1 MVSLNKSFFYGIGF
15 ASITW
20 AVSLYLYWQLTQTLS
35 IRPSPTS
42 SSIQAVSQSSRID
55 AARENDEMHEAPY
68 IKGGTYVNSP
78 QLVKKL
84 QPLRKSKL
92 QSKNAQVLDE
102 LGMVKTVEDQRVRDE
117 GFKLHAFNVLISNKL
132 SLHRELPDTRNKLCK
147 DVIYPA
153 HLPAASV
160 IVCFYNEHFMT
171 LLRTIHSI
179 LGRTPGQLLT
189 EIVLVD
195 DFSDISDLNIN
206 LTNYMNNNSG
216 LKEKVML
223 FKTQRREG
231 LIRARMFGAQRATG
245 KVLIFLDSHIEVNV
259 DWIQPLLA
267 RVYNNRSNV
276 AIPVIDIIN
285 ADTFA
290 YTPSPL
296 VRGGFNWGLHFKWE
310 NLPTGTIAKPIDLV
324 NPIKSP
330 TMAGGLFAIDRNY
343 FMEIGQYDAGMD
355 IWGGENLEISFRIW
369 MCGGRLDIVPCSR
382 VGHVF
387 RRRRPYGDPDGKD
400 TMLRNSL
407 RVAHVWM
414 DAYKDYFI
422 KERPDASNVNFGDV
436 SERVQLRKRL
446 KCYDFNWYIKNV
458 YPELTLP
465 TDSEVRL
472 KNKWSA
478 LEQDKFQ
485 PWHTRKRNYVD
496 HYKLRLSNTSYCAQ
510 STKDSKSKGSTL
522 YLKLCTPSKNQ
533 IWFET
538 DKGELVLQQLLCL
551 QSGPTYPYLFKCH
564 EMGGNQEWK
573 HKGESKTPIYNMAA
587 GMCLGVDQIHLG
599 AKVRMKLCTDPSLN
613 MWDLVS

>member
-1 MVSLNKSFFYGIGF
+1 MVSLNKSFLYGIGF

-20 AVSLYLYWQLTQTLS
+20 TISLYLYWQLNKTNSLGF
-35 IRPSPTS
+35 SPTY
-42 SSIQAVSQSSRID
+42 SSIQDVSKSNLVFDAPPDKTVSRSG
-55 AARENDEMHEAPY
+55 N
-68 IKGGTYVNSP
+68 YVNSP
-78 QLVKKL
+78 QLIKQL
-84 QPLRKSKL
+84 QSIRRSKL
-92 QSKNAQVLDE
+92 LNKHEKGLDE
-102 LGMVKTVEDQRVRDE
+102 LGMVKTVEDQRIRDE

-147 DVIYPA
+147 DIIYPT
-153 HLPAASV
+153 HLPVASV
-160 IVCFYNEHFMT
+160 IICFYNEHFHT

-179 LGRTPGQLLT
+179 IDRTPKEFLA
-189 EIVLVD
+189 EIILVD
-195 DFSDISDLNIN
+195 DYSDLPNLGFN
-206 LTNYMNNNSG
+206 LTNFLNSNYE
-216 LKEKVML
+216 LKQKVKL

-231 LIRARMFGAQRATG
+231 LIRARMFGAQKANG
-245 KVLIFLDSHIEVNV
+245 KVLIFLDSHVEVNV

-276 AIPVIDIIN
+276 AIPIIDIIN

-310 NLPTGTIAKPIDLV
+310 NLPTGTLSKPIDFI

-330 TMAGGLFAIDRNY
+330 TMAGGLFAIDRDY

-369 MCGGRLDIVPCSR
+369 MCGGRLDIIPCSR

-407 RVAHVWM
+407 RVANVWM

-422 KERPDASNVNFGDV
+422 KERPDANNVNYGDV
-436 SERVQLRKRL
+436 SERLQLRKRL

-465 TDSEVRL
+465 TDSDVRL

-478 LEQDKFQ
+478 LERDKFQ

-496 HYKLRLSNTSYCAQ
+496 HYQIRLSNTSYCAQ

-522 YLKLCTPSKNQ
+522 FLKPCMRSKNQ
-533 IWFET
+533 IWYET

-551 QSGPTYPYLFKCH
+551 QSGPTFPYLFKCH

-573 HKGESKTPIYNMAA
+573 HKGEDKTPIYNMAA
-587 GMCLGVDQIHLG
+587 GTCLGVDRIHLG
-599 AKVRMKLCTDPSLN
+599 TKLRMQLCTNPSLN
-613 MWDLVS
+613 MWDLVR